1 MFQFCSKDFSGTGTM
16 IYGRRCRLSGTA
28 LETQKFP
35 GAFPENHYKSF
46 TSGVSVRPPV
56 LHFGDGILSPRPLIL
71 RSEIKR
77 FGGRTRSKNASG
89 DVAYCRHKQ
98 NSRSDYDEEDLAG
111 YCWSRRAGN
120 G

>member
-1 MFQFCSKDFSGTGTM
+1 MAGGAVCREPSL
-16 IYGRRCRLSGTA
+16 RRKSSPAHSTK
-28 LETQKFP
+28 TIT
-35 GAFPENHYKSF
+35 NHSLP
-46 TSGVSVRPPV
+46 GVSVRPQV
-56 LHFGDGILSPRPLIL
+56 LHFGDGILSLRPLIL

-120 G
+120 GC